1 MGRKEA
7 TFTAT
12 DGRDK
17 GRRYHI
23 VEMSSRQSEEWAGR
37 AIFTLMN
44 FGVDIPDDMLT
55 KGLAGL
61 AAIGIKALSKVPFE
75 AARPL
80 FEEMMGCVEFMPDPK
95 NAAVLRPLIDDDI
108 EEVATRL
115 KLRKAVL
122 DLHLDFF
129 IAAGRSISQA
139 DSVGQTPD

>member
-17 GRRYHI
+17 GRRYKI
-23 VEMSSRQSEEWAGR
+23 TEMGARQSEEWAGR

-44 FGVDIPDDMLT
+44 CGVDIPDDMLS

-61 AAIGIKALSKVPFE
+61 AAIGIKALSKVPFD
-75 AARPL
+75 AAKPL
-80 FEEMMGCVEFMPDPK
+80 FDEMMACVEFMPDPK
-95 NAAVLRPLIDDDI
+95 NASVVRPLIDDDT
-108 EEVATRL
+108 EEVSTRL

-129 IAAGRSISQA
+129 IAAGQSVSQA
-139 DSVGQTPD
+139 DTVGQIPG